1 MPNMIGDLVKAGIL
15 VQVDVSG
22 VGVIEESGSKN
33 KFAFTFDKVKGY
45 FGQSLSEC
53 GLMPGT
59 RVNFVAN
66 EQRVESLEVI
76 VDSLEGVKG

>member
-1 MPNMIGDLVKAGIL
+1 MPNMIGDLVKTGIL
-15 VQVDVSG
+15 LQVDVSG
-22 VGVIEESGSKN
+22 VGVIEEFVSHN

-53 GLMPGT
+53 GLRPGT

-66 EQRVESLEVI
+66 EQRVESLEVV